1 MSEELSLVIKNQQA
15 IAGIRHI
22 DWNKDELIERVRAVT
37 AKYKGLVYTD
47 DDITNARTDRA
58 ELNAIK
64 NSISD
69 SRIQVKKFVMAPY
82 DQFEAEVAEVTNLI
96 IEAVKPI
103 DEAIK
108 THDENQ
114 KADKKKQLVAYFDS
128 IIGNLAESVTFERV
142 FDPKMV
148 NASTSMKKAKEGIAD
163 GVQQIRTNIETI
175 NTVVS
180 EPYRSFAVANYLQT
194 MKLAGSMKL
203 AQRMEQE
210 DRRKAELAAEAEKAK
225 AAAPAPAPSAPAVEP
240 PKPAAPVQ
248 PAPQTSSFVA
258 AAEKAAATTPAP
270 APAPAESPEK
280 LYAMS
285 FRAIGTK
292 EQLMALRQYMKD
304 NHIKYGKVE

>member
-1 MSEELSLVIKNQQA
+1 MSEEFGLIINNEHWLDENV
-15 IAGIRHI
+15 HI
-22 DWNKDELIERVRAVT
+22 DWNKDELLKYVRSIT
-37 AKYKGLVYTD
+37 EKYNGRIYTD
-47 DDITNARTDRA
+47 DDITDARTDRA
-58 ELNAIK
+58 ELNALK
-64 NSISD
+64 NTISD
-69 SRIQVKKFVMAPY
+69 GRIRVKKAIMAPY
-82 DQFEAEVAEVTNLI
+82 DRFEAEVAEVTNLI

-128 IIGNLAESVTFERV
+128 IIGDLAESVTFERV

-163 GVQQIRTNIETI
+163 CVQQIMTNIETI

-240 PKPAAPVQ
+240 PKPAAP
-248 PAPQTSSFVA
+248 APQTSSFVA

-304 NHIKYGKVE
+304 NHIKYGKVD

>member
-1 MSEELSLVIKNQQA
+1 MKQDVVRTCVKAAEQLYRDLSGPEKL
-15 IAGIRHI
+15 
-22 DWNKDELIERVRAVT
+22 E
-37 AKYKGLVYTD
+37 
-47 DDITNARTDRA
+47 
-58 ELNAIK
+58 
-64 NSISD
+64 
-69 SRIQVKKFVMAPY
+69 
-82 DQFEAEVAEVTNLI
+82 
-96 IEAVKPI
+96 
-103 DEAIK
+103 
-108 THDENQ
+108 
-114 KADKKKQLVAYFDS
+114 
-128 IIGNLAESVTFERV
+128 
-142 FDPKMV
+142 
-148 NASTSMKKAKEGIAD
+148 KAKEGIAD

-225 AAAPAPAPSAPAVEP
+225 AATPAPAPSAPAVEP

-248 PAPQTSSFVA
+248 PAPQISSFVA

-304 NHIKYGKVE
+304 NHIKYGKVD

>member
-15 IAGIRHI
+15 LAGSRHI

-37 AKYKGLVYTD
+37 AKYEGLVYTD

-96 IEAVKPI
+96 LEAIKPI
-103 DEAIK
+103 DEAIR

-114 KADKKKQLVAYFDS
+114 KTDKKKQLIAYFNS
-128 IIGNLAESVTFERV
+128 IIGDLAESVTFERV
-142 FDPKMV
+142 FDPKML

-163 GVQQIRTNIETI
+163 GVQQIRTNIDTI
-175 NTVVS
+175 NTVIS
-180 EPYRSFAVANYLQT
+180 EPYRTFAIANYLQT

-210 DRRKAELAAEAEKAK
+210 DRRKAELAAEAEKVK
-225 AAAPAPAPSAPAVEP
+225 AAPAPAPAAPVVEP
-240 PKPAAPVQ
+240 PKPAAPAQ
-248 PAPQTSSFVA
+248 PASQPNSFVA
-258 AAEKAAATTPAP
+258 AVEKAAAATPAP

-292 EQLMALRQYMKD
+292 EQLMALKQYMKD

>member
-128 IIGNLAESVTFERV
+128 IIGDLAESE
-142 FDPKMV
+142 
-148 NASTSMKKAKEGIAD
+148 E
-163 GVQQIRTNIETI
+163 
-175 NTVVS
+175 
-180 EPYRSFAVANYLQT
+180 
-194 MKLAGSMKL
+194 
-203 AQRMEQE
+203 
-210 DRRKAELAAEAEKAK
+210 
-225 AAAPAPAPSAPAVEP
+225 
-240 PKPAAPVQ
+240 
-248 PAPQTSSFVA
+248 SSPF
-258 AAEKAAATTPAP
+258 
-270 APAPAESPEK
+270 
-280 LYAMS
+280 
-285 FRAIGTK
+285 
-292 EQLMALRQYMKD
+292 ALR
-304 NHIKYGKVE
+304 

>member
-15 IAGIRHI
+15 LAGSRHI

-37 AKYKGLVYTD
+37 AKYEGLVYTD

-96 IEAVKPI
+96 LEAIKPI
-103 DEAIK
+103 DEAIR

-114 KADKKKQLVAYFDS
+114 KADKKKQLIAYFDS
-128 IIGNLAESVTFERV
+128 IIGDLAESVTFERV
-142 FDPKMV
+142 FDPKML

-163 GVQQIRTNIETI
+163 GVQQIRTNIDTI
-175 NTVVS
+175 NTVIS
-180 EPYRSFAVANYLQT
+180 EPYRTFAIANYLQT

-210 DRRKAELAAEAEKAK
+210 DRRKAELAAEVEKAK
-225 AAAPAPAPSAPAVEP
+225 AAPAPAPATPVVEP
-240 PKPAAPVQ
+240 PKPAAPAQ
-248 PAPQTSSFVA
+248 PAPQPNSFVA
-258 AAEKAAATTPAP
+258 AAEKAAAATPAP

-292 EQLMALRQYMKD
+292 EQLMALKQYMKD
-304 NHIKYGKVE
+304 NHIKYGKVD

>member
-1 MSEELSLVIKNQQA
+1 MSEEFGLIINNEHWLDENV
-15 IAGIRHI
+15 HI
-22 DWNKDELIERVRAVT
+22 DWNKDELLKYVRSIT
-37 AKYKGLVYTD
+37 EKYNGRIYTD
-47 DDITNARTDRA
+47 DDITDARTDRA
-58 ELNAIK
+58 ELNALK
-64 NSISD
+64 NTISD
-69 SRIQVKKFVMAPY
+69 SRIRVKKAIMAPY
-82 DQFEAEVAEVTNLI
+82 DKFEAEVAEVTNLI

-128 IIGNLAESVTFERV
+128 IIGDLAESVTFERV

-163 GVQQIRTNIETI
+163 CVQQIMTNIETI

-240 PKPAAPVQ
+240 PKPAAP
-248 PAPQTSSFVA
+248 APQTSSFVA

-304 NHIKYGKVE
+304 NHIKYGKVD

>member
-1 MSEELSLVIKNQQA
+1 MSEEFGLIINNEHSLDENV
-15 IAGIRHI
+15 HI
-22 DWNKDELIERVRAVT
+22 DWNKDELLKYVRSIT
-37 AKYKGLVYTD
+37 EKYNGRIYTD
-47 DDITNARTDRA
+47 DDIADARTDRA
-58 ELNAIK
+58 ELNALK
-64 NSISD
+64 NTISD
-69 SRIQVKKFVMAPY
+69 SRIRVKKAIMAPY
-82 DQFEAEVAEVTNLI
+82 DRFEAEVAEVTNLI

-128 IIGNLAESVTFERV
+128 IIGDLAESVTFERV

-163 GVQQIRTNIETI
+163 AVQQIRTNIETI

-240 PKPAAPVQ
+240 PKPAAP
-248 PAPQTSSFVA
+248 APQTSSFVA

-304 NHIKYGKVE
+304 NHIKYGKVD

>member
-1 MSEELSLVIKNQQA
+1 MSEEFGLIINNEHWLDENV
-15 IAGIRHI
+15 HI
-22 DWNKDELIERVRAVT
+22 DWNKDELLKYVRSIT
-37 AKYKGLVYTD
+37 EKYNGRIYTD
-47 DDITNARTDRA
+47 DDITDARTDRA
-58 ELNAIK
+58 ELNALK
-64 NSISD
+64 NTISD
-69 SRIQVKKFVMAPY
+69 SRIRVKKAIMAPY
-82 DQFEAEVAEVTNLI
+82 DKFEAEVAEVTNLI

-103 DEAIK
+103 DDAIK

-128 IIGNLAESVTFERV
+128 IIGDLAESVTFERV

-163 GVQQIRTNIETI
+163 AVQQIRTNIETI

-225 AAAPAPAPSAPAVEP
+225 AAAPAPSAPVVES

-304 NHIKYGKVE
+304 NHIKYGKVD

>member
-1 MSEELSLVIKNQQA
+1 MSEEFGLIINNEHSLDENV
-15 IAGIRHI
+15 HI
-22 DWNKDELIERVRAVT
+22 DWNKDELLKYVRSIT
-37 AKYKGLVYTD
+37 EKYNGRIYTD
-47 DDITNARTDRA
+47 DDITDARTDRA
-58 ELNAIK
+58 ELNALK
-64 NSISD
+64 NTISD
-69 SRIQVKKFVMAPY
+69 SRIRVKKAIMAPY

-225 AAAPAPAPSAPAVEP
+225 AAAP
-240 PKPAAPVQ
+240 VQ
-248 PAPQTSSFVA
+248 PAPQHSSFVA

>member
-1 MSEELSLVIKNQQA
+1 MSMSEEFGLIINNEHSLDENV
-15 IAGIRHI
+15 HI
-22 DWNKDELIERVRAVT
+22 DWNKDELLKYVRSIT
-37 AKYKGLVYTD
+37 EKYDGRVYTD
-47 DDITNARTDRA
+47 DDITDARTDRA
-58 ELNAIK
+58 ELNALK
-64 NSISD
+64 NTISD
-69 SRIQVKKFVMAPY
+69 SRIRVKKAIMAPY
-82 DQFEAEVAEVTNLI
+82 DRFEAEVAEVTNLI

-103 DEAIK
+103 DDAIK

-114 KADKKKQLVAYFDS
+114 KADKKKQLIAYFDS
-128 IIGNLAESVTFERV
+128 IIGDLAESITFERV

-163 GVQQIRTNIETI
+163 AVQQIRTNIETI

-210 DRRKAELAAEAEKAK
+210 DLRKAELAAEAEKAK
-225 AAAPAPAPSAPAVEP
+225 AATPAPAPSAPAVEP
-240 PKPAAPVQ
+240 PKPAPQ
-248 PAPQTSSFVA
+248 PSSFVA
-258 AAEKAAATTPAP
+258 AAEKAAATTPAS

-280 LYAMS
+280 LYAMC

-304 NHIKYGKVE
+304 NHIKYGKVD

>member
-1 MSEELSLVIKNQQA
+1 MSEEFGLIINNEHSLTENV
-15 IAGIRHI
+15 HI
-22 DWNKDELIERVRAVT
+22 DWNKDELLKYVRSIT
-37 AKYKGLVYTD
+37 EKYNGRVYTD
-47 DDITNARTDRA
+47 DDITDARTDLA
-58 ELNAIK
+58 ELNALK
-64 NSISD
+64 NTISD
-69 SRIQVKKFVMAPY
+69 GRIRVKKAVMAPY
-82 DQFEAEVAEVTNLI
+82 DRFEAEVLEVTNII

-103 DEAIK
+103 
-108 THDENQ
+108 DENQ

-128 IIGNLAESVTFERV
+128 IIGDLAESVTFERV

-148 NASTSMKKAKEGIAD
+148 NASTSMKKAKEGITDA
-163 GVQQIRTNIETI
+163 VQQIRTNIETI

-248 PAPQTSSFVA
+248 PAPQPSSFVA
-258 AAEKAAATTPAP
+258 AAEKAAAATPAP
-270 APAPAESPEK
+270 TPAPAESPEK
-280 LYAMS
+280 LYAMN

-292 EQLMALRQYMKD
+292 EQLIALRQYMKD

>member
-1 MSEELSLVIKNQQA
+1 MSEEFGLIINNEHSLDENV
-15 IAGIRHI
+15 HI
-22 DWNKDELIERVRAVT
+22 DWNKDELLKYVRSIT
-37 AKYKGLVYTD
+37 EKYDGRIYTD
-47 DDITNARTDRA
+47 DDITDARTDRA
-58 ELNAIK
+58 ELNALK
-64 NSISD
+64 NTISD
-69 SRIQVKKFVMAPY
+69 GRIRVKKAIMAPY
-82 DQFEAEVAEVTNLI
+82 DRFEAEVAEVTNII

-128 IIGNLAESVTFERV
+128 IIGDLAESVTFERV

-225 AAAPAPAPSAPAVEP
+225 AAAPAPAPSAPTVEP

-248 PAPQTSSFVA
+248 PVPQTSSFVA

-280 LYAMS
+280 LYSMS

-292 EQLMALRQYMKD
+292 EQLIALRQYMKD
-304 NHIKYGKVE
+304 NHIKYGKVD

>member
-1 MSEELSLVIKNQQA
+1 
-15 IAGIRHI
+15 
-22 DWNKDELIERVRAVT
+22 
-37 AKYKGLVYTD
+37 
-47 DDITNARTDRA
+47 
-58 ELNAIK
+58 
-64 NSISD
+64 
-69 SRIQVKKFVMAPY
+69 
-82 DQFEAEVAEVTNLI
+82 
-96 IEAVKPI
+96 
-103 DEAIK
+103 
-108 THDENQ
+108 
-114 KADKKKQLVAYFDS
+114 
-128 IIGNLAESVTFERV
+128 
-142 FDPKMV
+142 MV

-240 PKPAAPVQ
+240 PKPAPQ
-248 PAPQTSSFVA
+248 PSSFVA
-258 AAEKAAATTPAP
+258 AAEKAAATTPAS

-280 LYAMS
+280 LYAMC

-304 NHIKYGKVE
+304 NHIKYGKVD

>member
-1 MSEELSLVIKNQQA
+1 MSEEFGLIINNEHSLAENV
-15 IAGIRHI
+15 HI
-22 DWNKDELIERVRAVT
+22 DWNKDELLKYVRSIT
-37 AKYKGLVYTD
+37 EKYNGRIYTD
-47 DDITNARTDRA
+47 DDITDARTDRA
-58 ELNAIK
+58 ELNALK
-64 NSISD
+64 NTISD
-69 SRIQVKKFVMAPY
+69 GRIRVKKAVMAPY
-82 DQFEAEVAEVTNLI
+82 DRFEAEVLEVTNLI

-103 DEAIK
+103 DDAIK

-114 KADKKKQLVAYFDS
+114 KADKKKQLIAYFDS
-128 IIGNLAESVTFERV
+128 IIGDLAESVTFERV

-163 GVQQIRTNIETI
+163 AVQQIRTNIETI

-194 MKLAGSMKL
+194 MK
-203 AQRMEQE
+203 RMEQE

-248 PAPQTSSFVA
+248 PAPQPGSFAA
-258 AAEKAAATTPAP
+258 AAEKAAAPAP

-280 LYAMS
+280 LYAMC

>member
-1 MSEELSLVIKNQQA
+1 
-15 IAGIRHI
+15 
-22 DWNKDELIERVRAVT
+22 
-37 AKYKGLVYTD
+37 
-47 DDITNARTDRA
+47 
-58 ELNAIK
+58 
-64 NSISD
+64 
-69 SRIQVKKFVMAPY
+69 MAPY
-82 DQFEAEVAEVTNLI
+82 DRFEAEVAEVTNLI

-114 KADKKKQLVAYFDS
+114 KADKKKQLIAYFDS
-128 IIGNLAESVTFERV
+128 IIGDLAESVTFERV

-225 AAAPAPAPSAPAVEP
+225 AAAPAPAPSAPVVEP

>member
-128 IIGNLAESVTFERV
+128 IIGDLAESVTFERV

-210 DRRKAELAAEAEKAK
+210 DRRKAELAA
-225 AAAPAPAPSAPAVEP
+225 APAPAPSAPAVEH

-248 PAPQTSSFVA
+248 PAPQHSSFVA

>member
-128 IIGNLAESVTFERV
+128 IIGDLAESVTFERV

-225 AAAPAPAPSAPAVEP
+225 AAAPAPSAPVVEP

-292 EQLMALRQYMKD
+292 EQLIRDSVLPDLRLELPR
-304 NHIKYGKVE
+304 NRV

>member
-1 MSEELSLVIKNQQA
+1 MSEEFGLIINNEHWLDENV
-15 IAGIRHI
+15 HI
-22 DWNKDELIERVRAVT
+22 DWNKDELLKYVRSIT
-37 AKYKGLVYTD
+37 EKYNGRIYTD
-47 DDITNARTDRA
+47 DDITDARTDRA
-58 ELNAIK
+58 ELNALK
-64 NSISD
+64 NTISD
-69 SRIQVKKFVMAPY
+69 SRIRVKKAIMAPY
-82 DQFEAEVAEVTNLI
+82 DKFEAEVAEVTNLI

-103 DEAIK
+103 DDAIK

-114 KADKKKQLVAYFDS
+114 KADKKKQLVAYFNS

-225 AAAPAPAPSAPAVEP
+225 AAAPAPSAPVVEP

-304 NHIKYGKVE
+304 NHIKYGKVD

>member
-1 MSEELSLVIKNQQA
+1 MSEEFGLIINNEHSLDENV
-15 IAGIRHI
+15 HI
-22 DWNKDELIERVRAVT
+22 DWNKDELLKYVRSIT
-37 AKYKGLVYTD
+37 EKYDGRVYTD
-47 DDITNARTDRA
+47 DDITDARTDRA
-58 ELNAIK
+58 ELNALK
-64 NSISD
+64 NTISD
-69 SRIQVKKFVMAPY
+69 SRIRVKKAIMAPY
-82 DQFEAEVAEVTNLI
+82 DRFEAEVAEVTNLI

-103 DEAIK
+103 DDAIK

-114 KADKKKQLVAYFDS
+114 KADKKKQLIAYFDS
-128 IIGNLAESVTFERV
+128 IIGDLAESITFERV

-163 GVQQIRTNIETI
+163 AVQQIRTNIETI

-194 MKLAGSMKL
+194 MKL

-248 PAPQTSSFVA
+248 PAPQPSSFVA
-258 AAEKAAATTPAP
+258 AAEKAAAATPAP

-280 LYAMS
+280 LYAMC

-304 NHIKYGKVE
+304 NHIKYGKVD

>member
-82 DQFEAEVAEVTNLI
+82 DQFESEVAEVTNLI
-96 IEAVKPI
+96 TEAVKPI

-225 AAAPAPAPSAPAVEP
+225 AAAPAPAPAVEP

-248 PAPQTSSFVA
+248 PAPQPSSFVA
-258 AAEKAAATTPAP
+258 AAEKAAAATPAP
-270 APAPAESPEK
+270 APAPAESSEK
-280 LYAMS
+280 LYAMN

-292 EQLMALRQYMKD
+292 EQLIALRQYMKD

>member
-1 MSEELSLVIKNQQA
+1 
-15 IAGIRHI
+15 
-22 DWNKDELIERVRAVT
+22 
-37 AKYKGLVYTD
+37 
-47 DDITNARTDRA
+47 
-58 ELNAIK
+58 
-64 NSISD
+64 
-69 SRIQVKKFVMAPY
+69 MAPY
-82 DQFEAEVAEVTNLI
+82 DRFEAEVLEVTNII

-128 IIGNLAESVTFERV
+128 IIGDLAESVTFERV

-148 NASTSMKKAKEGIAD
+148 NASTSMKKAKEGITDA
-163 GVQQIRTNIETI
+163 VQQIRTNIETI

-210 DRRKAELAAEAEKAK
+210 DCRKAELAAEAEKAK
-225 AAAPAPAPSAPAVEP
+225 AAAPAPATSAPAVEP

-248 PAPQTSSFVA
+248 PAPQPSSFAA
-258 AAEKAAATTPAP
+258 AAEKAAAATPAP
-270 APAPAESPEK
+270 APAPAESSEK
-280 LYAMS
+280 LYAMN

>member
-1 MSEELSLVIKNQQA
+1 M
-15 IAGIRHI
+15 
-22 DWNKDELIERVRAVT
+22 
-37 AKYKGLVYTD
+37 
-47 DDITNARTDRA
+47 
-58 ELNAIK
+58 
-64 NSISD
+64 
-69 SRIQVKKFVMAPY
+69 
-82 DQFEAEVAEVTNLI
+82 
-96 IEAVKPI
+96 KPI

-128 IIGNLAESVTFERV
+128 IIGDLAESVTFERV

-175 NTVVS
+175 NTVVG

-225 AAAPAPAPSAPAVEP
+225 AAAPATSAPAVEP

-248 PAPQTSSFVA
+248 PAPQPSSFVA
-258 AAEKAAATTPAP
+258 AAEKATAATPAP

>member
-103 DEAIK
+103 DE
-108 THDENQ
+108 NQ

-128 IIGNLAESVTFERV
+128 IIGDLAESVTFERV

-148 NASTSMKKAKEGIAD
+148 NASTSMKKAKDGIAD
-163 GVQQIRTNIETI
+163 GVKQIRTNIETI

-225 AAAPAPAPSAPAVEP
+225 AATPAPAPSAPAVEP
-240 PKPAAPVQ
+240 PKPVAPVQ
-248 PAPQTSSFVA
+248 PAPQPSSFVA

-304 NHIKYGKVE
+304 NHIKYGKVD

>member
-1 MSEELSLVIKNQQA
+1 MSEEFGLIINNEHSLTENV
-15 IAGIRHI
+15 HI
-22 DWNKDELIERVRAVT
+22 DWNKDELLKYVRSIT
-37 AKYKGLVYTD
+37 EKYNGRVYTD
-47 DDITNARTDRA
+47 DDITDARTDRA
-58 ELNAIK
+58 ELNALK
-64 NSISD
+64 NTISD
-69 SRIQVKKFVMAPY
+69 GRIRVKKAVMAPY
-82 DQFEAEVAEVTNLI
+82 DRFEAEVIEVTNII

-128 IIGNLAESVTFERV
+128 IIGDLAESVTFERV

-163 GVQQIRTNIETI
+163 AVQQIRTNIETI

-248 PAPQTSSFVA
+248 PAPQPSSFVA
-258 AAEKAAATTPAP
+258 AAEKAAAATPAP

-280 LYAMS
+280 LYAMC

-292 EQLMALRQYMKD
+292 EQLIALRQYMKD

>member
-1 MSEELSLVIKNQQA
+1 MSEEFGLIINNEHSLDENV
-15 IAGIRHI
+15 HI
-22 DWNKDELIERVRAVT
+22 DWNKDELLKYVRSIT
-37 AKYKGLVYTD
+37 EKYDGRIYTD
-47 DDITNARTDRA
+47 DDITDARTDRA
-58 ELNAIK
+58 ELNALK
-64 NSISD
+64 NTISD
-69 SRIQVKKFVMAPY
+69 GRIRVKKAIMAPY
-82 DQFEAEVAEVTNLI
+82 DRFEAEVAEVTNII

-128 IIGNLAESVTFERV
+128 IIGDLAESVIFERV

-163 GVQQIRTNIETI
+163 AVQQIRTNIETI

-210 DRRKAELAAEAEKAK
+210 DRRKAK
-225 AAAPAPAPSAPAVEP
+225 AATPAPAPSAPAVEP

-304 NHIKYGKVE
+304 NHIKYGKVD

>member
-1 MSEELSLVIKNQQA
+1 
-15 IAGIRHI
+15 
-22 DWNKDELIERVRAVT
+22 
-37 AKYKGLVYTD
+37 
-47 DDITNARTDRA
+47 
-58 ELNAIK
+58 
-64 NSISD
+64 
-69 SRIQVKKFVMAPY
+69 
-82 DQFEAEVAEVTNLI
+82 
-96 IEAVKPI
+96 
-103 DEAIK
+103 
-108 THDENQ
+108 
-114 KADKKKQLVAYFDS
+114 
-128 IIGNLAESVTFERV
+128 
-142 FDPKMV
+142 MV

-175 NTVVS
+175 NTVVN

-225 AAAPAPAPSAPAVEP
+225 AATHAPAPSAPAVEP
-240 PKPAAPVQ
+240 PKPVAPAQ
-248 PAPQTSSFVA
+248 SAPQPSSFAA
-258 AAEKAAATTPAP
+258 AAEKAAAPAS

>member
-1 MSEELSLVIKNQQA
+1 
-15 IAGIRHI
+15 
-22 DWNKDELIERVRAVT
+22 
-37 AKYKGLVYTD
+37 
-47 DDITNARTDRA
+47 
-58 ELNAIK
+58 
-64 NSISD
+64 
-69 SRIQVKKFVMAPY
+69 MAPY

-128 IIGNLAESVTFERV
+128 IIGDLAESVTFERV

-240 PKPAAPVQ
+240 PKPA
-248 PAPQTSSFVA
+248 PQHSSFVA

>member
-128 IIGNLAESVTFERV
+128 IIGDLAESVTFERV

-194 MKLAGSMKL
+194 MELAGSMKL

-210 DRRKAELAAEAEKAK
+210 DRRKAELAAEVEKAK
-225 AAAPAPAPSAPAVEP
+225 A
-240 PKPAAPVQ
+240 AAPVQ
-248 PAPQTSSFVA
+248 PAPQHSSFVA

>member
-1 MSEELSLVIKNQQA
+1 MSEEFGLIINNEHSLDENV
-15 IAGIRHI
+15 HI
-22 DWNKDELIERVRAVT
+22 DWNKDELLKYVRSIT
-37 AKYKGLVYTD
+37 EKYDGRVYTD
-47 DDITNARTDRA
+47 DDITDARTDRA
-58 ELNAIK
+58 ELNALK
-64 NSISD
+64 NTISD
-69 SRIQVKKFVMAPY
+69 SRIRVKKAIMAPY
-82 DQFEAEVAEVTNLI
+82 DRFEAEVAEVTNLI

-103 DEAIK
+103 DDAIK

-114 KADKKKQLVAYFDS
+114 KADKKKQLIAYFDS
-128 IIGNLAESVTFERV
+128 IIGDLAESITFERV

-240 PKPAAPVQ
+240 PKPAPQ
-248 PAPQTSSFVA
+248 PSSFVA

-280 LYAMS
+280 LYAMC

-304 NHIKYGKVE
+304 NHIKYGKVD

>member
-1 MSEELSLVIKNQQA
+1 MSEEFGLIINNEHSLDENV
-15 IAGIRHI
+15 HI
-22 DWNKDELIERVRAVT
+22 DWNKDELLKYVRSIT
-37 AKYKGLVYTD
+37 EKYNGRIYTD
-47 DDITNARTDRA
+47 DDIADARTDRA
-58 ELNAIK
+58 ELNALK
-64 NSISD
+64 NTISD
-69 SRIQVKKFVMAPY
+69 GRIRVKKAIMAPY
-82 DQFEAEVAEVTNLI
+82 DRFEAEVVEVTNLI

-103 DEAIK
+103 DDAIK

-114 KADKKKQLVAYFDS
+114 KADKKKQLIAYFDS
-128 IIGNLAESVTFERV
+128 IIGDLAESVTFERV

-163 GVQQIRTNIETI
+163 AVQQIRTNIETI

-240 PKPAAPVQ
+240 PKPAPQ
-248 PAPQTSSFVA
+248 PSSFVA
-258 AAEKAAATTPAP
+258 AAEKAAATTPAS

-280 LYAMS
+280 LYAMC

-304 NHIKYGKVE
+304 NHIKYGKVD

>member
-128 IIGNLAESVTFERV
+128 IIGDLAESVTFERV

-194 MKLAGSMKL
+194 MKLA
-203 AQRMEQE
+203 QRMEQE

-225 AAAPAPAPSAPAVEP
+225 AAAPAPAPSAPAVEH

-248 PAPQTSSFVA
+248 PAPQHSSFVA